1 MAKFEEA
8 SEDVV
13 KLFDEVRDNATI
25 PNWVEFKV
33 LCNNKQKKEPVK
45 LVKSNEMVELLTEG
59 VNFVVVINENI
70 FDELPDDMKK
80 MAIDECLAGVGVS
93 DTDTLSTEKPDFN
106 THTNV
111 LKKYGHEKIIVLH
124 ESIKSIYD
132 VQKQKEDEAKALTKG
147 TGKRGRKPNAK

>member
-13 KLFDEVRDNATI
+13 KLFDEIRDSATI

-59 VNFVVVINENI
+59 VNFVIVINESI

-80 MAIDECLAGVGVS
+80 MAIDECLAGVGIS

-106 THTNV
+106 THTGT
-111 LKKYGHEKIIVLH
+111 LKKYGHESIITLH
-124 ESIKSIYD
+124 ESIKSVYD

-147 TGKRGRKPNAK
+147 TGKRGRKPKVK